1 MDSRKAGGKGSGGK
15 GLRIMESEWL
25 DGVNRGSMRA
35 CGNAWGMKF

>member
-1 MDSRKAGGKGSGGK
+1 MDSRRAGGKGSGGK

-35 CGNAWGMKF
+35 CSDACRG